1 MGVDRRVGALTMF
14 TDILGMFSFFAGLWM
29 AGREESIDL
38 WLPLMMIGLY
48 LKTLANRDR
57 IDAIQK

>member
-1 MGVDRRVGALTMF
+1 MF